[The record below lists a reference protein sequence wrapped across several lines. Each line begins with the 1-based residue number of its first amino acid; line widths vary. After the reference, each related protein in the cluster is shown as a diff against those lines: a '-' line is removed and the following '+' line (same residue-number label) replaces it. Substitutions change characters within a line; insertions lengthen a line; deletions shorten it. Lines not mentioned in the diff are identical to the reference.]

1 MIKLKRFDWDKGQ
14 DVEYRANEKE
24 VEKLVN
30 FFLNSKAWHD
40 DIEIVHKKVRAFRA
54 RSEYVKPEETRQGA
68 QLRA

>member
-1 MIKLKRFDWDKGQ
+1 MIKLKRFDWDAGQ

-40 DIEIVHKKVRAFRA
+40 DIEIVHKKVRAFR
-54 RSEYVKPEETRQGA
+54 RNSEYVKPEETRQGA
-68 QLRA
+68 RLTA